1 MKAASLALVSCC
13 LFAASVAE
21 SQTQHIQKLVISS
34 SWGGL
39 GPSGRSATTFL
50 LSGDHYVQEGR
61 KVPITLFESLESSL
75 REPSLSKPDPANLG
89 ISTTWLESHFRAATE
104 QTTYFDYSTGSPAQ
118 QSLFHD
124 AFVDQK
130 TIQQRL
136 DRVFGTFHTD
146 DYPSVRCELT
156 FTGGKK
162 LILSTTSQNAYMI
175 PWVVDRDNS
184 KAETYNIAISQ
195 ALFNILPKKFLNRS
209 RLTDEGQFV
218 MGLLP
223 QLASE
228 TASDV
233 KQQWETLGARNRA
246 GDALEILKRD
256 YQIRSAEVNSYHNLD
271 YGTKW
276 EKSSGPHEEN
286 LHADLRREEWPK
298 HFYLAAILLH
308 HDQQTDGADDLRKD
322 ARKYEDLVFSI
333 PWINE
338 YYKAHPDD
346 YSWLFFV
353 HGRSFTEKA
362 MRIFA
367 ADMKEGGHE
376 ELISRVTPVQEQ
388 AALLEDAMGDYWV
401 ILPDKSAILW
411 RVNSLSTVMG
421 WSSSQFPFV
430 RCTDYQTSSGGCSGT
445 LISPK
450 GKIIH
455 P

>member
-1 MKAASLALVSCC
+1 MKAVSLALVSFW
-13 LFAASVAE
+13 LFAASVAV
-21 SQTQHIQKLVISS
+21 SQTHHIQKLVISS

-50 LSGDHYVQEGR
+50 LCGDHYVQAGR
-61 KVPITLFESLESSL
+61 KVPVALFESLESSL
-75 REPSLSKPDPANLG
+75 REPSLSKPNPVNLG
-89 ISTTWLESHFRAATE
+89 ISATWLESHFRAATG

-124 AFVDQK
+124 AFVDEK

-136 DRVFGTFHTD
+136 DRVFGSFHTD
-146 DYPSVRCELT
+146 DYPSIHCELT
-156 FTGGKK
+156 FTDGKR
-162 LILSTTSQNAYMI
+162 LILSTASQNAYMI
-175 PWVVDRDNS
+175 PWVVEQDSS

-195 ALFNILPKKFLNRS
+195 ALFNILPKKFVNRS

-223 QLASE
+223 QLATN

-233 KQQWETLGARNRA
+233 KQQWETLGAQNRA
-246 GDALEILKRD
+246 GDALETLKRD

-276 EKSSGPHEEN
+276 EKSSGPREEN

-308 HDQQTDGADDLRKD
+308 HDQQTDGVDDLREG
-322 ARKYEDLVFSI
+322 ARKYEDLIFSI

-367 ADMKEGGHE
+367 DDMKEVGHE
-376 ELISRVTPVQEQ
+376 GLISRVAPVQEQ
-388 AALLEDAMGDYWV
+388 AALLEDARGDYWI

-411 RVNSLSTVMG
+411 RVDSLSTVMG
-421 WSSSQFPFV
+421 WSSSLFPFG
-430 RCTDYQTSSGGCSGT
+430 RCTDYQSSSGGCSG
-445 LISPK
+445 IAVSPE
-450 GKIIH
+450 GEIIQ